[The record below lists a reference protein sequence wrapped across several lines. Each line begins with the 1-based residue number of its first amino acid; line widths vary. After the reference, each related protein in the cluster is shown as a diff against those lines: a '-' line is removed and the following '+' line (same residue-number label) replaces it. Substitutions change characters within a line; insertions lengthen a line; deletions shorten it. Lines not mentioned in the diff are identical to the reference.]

1 MSDLEKAARAL
12 LHQIDI
18 GDFVD
23 SNGHDAKMLKAVHDL
38 RAALA
43 AHEKAPQTENMWD
56 TIGVPRNEP

>member
-1 MSDLEKAARAL
+1 MSVREAAMAL

-23 SNGHDAKMLKAVHDL
+23 SHGHEAKMLRAVHVL

-43 AHEKAPQTENMWD
+43 DDEDASTVQVQVQKEQ
-56 TIGVPRNEP
+56 R